1 MSNSKLFLKGTM
13 ESKTVAAEGYKGL
26 MAGKDIVITGTRNK
40 LATFSERFAPRSMV
54 RKIVRGIQE

>member
-1 MSNSKLFLKGTM
+1 M